1 MSCATVVVL
10 HRHCSMLVLSVS
22 FSPLS
27 FILCGVDCVMNCWG
41 LNRALVGSVESSPN
55 SYFELFDGI
64 STLARP
70 RSYYSLDRFFSR
82 SLLLSVLHFCPY
94 GVLFDLDA
102 K

>member
-1 MSCATVVVL
+1 
-10 HRHCSMLVLSVS
+10 MLVLSVS

-27 FILCGVDCVMNCWG
+27 FILCGVDCVMNYWG
-41 LNRALVGSVESSPN
+41 LNRPLVGPVECSPN

-64 STLARP
+64 SALASS
-70 RSYYSLDRFFSR
+70 RSYCSLAKFFSR
-82 SLLLSVLHFCPY
+82 SLLLFVLHFRPY